1 MRRVEDFRKRTKRTE
16 TVARTERRAAAALD
30 FARKKKCQTRPDQCA
45 ASRSHPSTDRPCCV
59 CASQNVNF
67 VPRLR
72 SRVSAESRAH
82 LRPSRRE
89 PTMSRGVRA
98 VPALALFALACLCGL
113 GSALAAER
121 IYYWNEVTH
130 TSTWEEPDV
139 PVAFEDPESG
149 KPYYFDAKTGESTW
163 EFPGAWKEVTSEEH
177 GQPYYH
183 NAETGEST
191 WEKPDVLGW
200 KRMKVDE
207 KEL

>member
-1 MRRVEDFRKRTKRTE
+1 M
-16 TVARTERRAAAALD
+16 
-30 FARKKKCQTRPDQCA
+30 
-45 ASRSHPSTDRPCCV
+45 
-59 CASQNVNF
+59 
-67 VPRLR
+67 
-72 SRVSAESRAH
+72 SAG
-82 LRPSRRE
+82 
-89 PTMSRGVRA
+89 GVRA

-121 IYYWNEVTH
+121 TYFWNDVTQ

-163 EFPGAWKEVTSEEH
+163 EFPGAWKEVASDEH

-191 WEKPDVLGW
+191 WEKPEVLGW

>member
-1 MRRVEDFRKRTKRTE
+1 M
-16 TVARTERRAAAALD
+16 
-30 FARKKKCQTRPDQCA
+30 
-45 ASRSHPSTDRPCCV
+45 
-59 CASQNVNF
+59 
-67 VPRLR
+67 
-72 SRVSAESRAH
+72 SAG
-82 LRPSRRE
+82 
-89 PTMSRGVRA
+89 GVRA

-121 IYYWNEVTH
+121 TYFWNDVTQ

-163 EFPGAWKEVTSEEH
+163 E
-177 GQPYYH
+177 
-183 NAETGEST
+183 
-191 WEKPDVLGW
+191 KPEVLGW

>member
-1 MRRVEDFRKRTKRTE
+1 
-16 TVARTERRAAAALD
+16 
-30 FARKKKCQTRPDQCA
+30 
-45 ASRSHPSTDRPCCV
+45 
-59 CASQNVNF
+59 
-67 VPRLR
+67 
-72 SRVSAESRAH
+72 
-82 LRPSRRE
+82 
-89 PTMSRGVRA
+89 MSRGVRA

-121 IYYWNEVTH
+121 TYFWNDVTH

-163 EFPGAWKEVTSEEH
+163 EFPGAWKEVASDEH

>member
-1 MRRVEDFRKRTKRTE
+1 
-16 TVARTERRAAAALD
+16 
-30 FARKKKCQTRPDQCA
+30 
-45 ASRSHPSTDRPCCV
+45 
-59 CASQNVNF
+59 
-67 VPRLR
+67 
-72 SRVSAESRAH
+72 
-82 LRPSRRE
+82 
-89 PTMSRGVRA
+89 MSRGVRA

-121 IYYWNEVTH
+121 TYFWNDVTH

-163 EFPGAWKEVTSEEH
+163 EFPGAWKEVASEEH

-191 WEKPDVLGW
+191 WEKPEVLGW